1 MKYLLV
7 LAVIVVAI
15 WFWRRGRQEEMQM
28 RSRPPPPPTP
38 PAVGAP
44 KAMVRCAYC
53 GLHLPATDAINGP
66 DGIYCSAAHRKAAE
80 SQG

>member
-7 LAVIVVAI
+7 LAVVVVAI
-15 WFWRRGRQEEMQM
+15 WFWRRGRQEEM
-28 RSRPPPPPTP
+28 RPRPPPPQTP

-66 DGIYCSAAHRKAAE
+66 NGIYCSAAHRKAAE

>member
-7 LAVIVVAI
+7 LAVVVVAI
-15 WFWRRGRQEEMQM
+15 WFWRRGRQEEM

>member
-28 RSRPPPPPTP
+28 RSRPPPPP

-53 GLHLPATDAINGP
+53 GLHLPAADAINGP

>member
-7 LAVIVVAI
+7 LVVVLVAI
-15 WFWRRGRQEEMQM
+15 HFWRKGRRDEM
-28 RSRPPPPPTP
+28 RSRAPPATPRAP

-53 GLHLPATDAINGP
+53 GLHLPMTDAISGP
-66 DGIYCSAAHRKAAE
+66 DGMYCCVAHRQAA
-80 SQG
+80 GR